1 MIRLIRT
8 AAGDSA
14 VIGNGNGPM
23 GISSMRALRDPG
35 SYSGDINCPGGAGT
49 QELPGLWPYLF
60 KSTERKNMNQKTI
73 IKILHEE
80 WALNQGLR
88 DKRQAASIKRQ
99 AASLKHVPR
108 YVASDYKATSIKRQ
122 ALKEIPHN

>member
-1 MIRLIRT
+1 MSKVKINNKHAKRST
-8 AAGDSA
+8 KT
-14 VIGNGNGPM
+14 
-23 GISSMRALRDPG
+23 SSMRAARQDPELAG
-35 SYSGDINCPGGAGT
+35 DSTVIELMERSGDRDLMT
-49 QELPGLWPYLF
+49 
-60 KSTERKNMNQKTI
+60 T

-88 DKRQAASIKRQ
+88 PKHQATSIKRQ

-122 ALKEIPHN
+122 ALTEIPQN